1 MVGLIGGSMLVEGL
15 FARFMYMSLYRLH
28 LAALHGLARM
38 ALDTVAHWLRR
49 STLPRV
55 KLH

>member
-1 MVGLIGGSMLVEGL
+1 MLIEGL

-28 LAALHGLARM
+28 IAALHGYARM
-38 ALDTVAHWLRR
+38 VLDTFAHWLRR